1 MRIPPIRTERL
12 LLRPPRL
19 SDADA
24 VVPLMQDPA
33 IPAFT
38 LVPSPYTRRHWTSWV
53 KKQQKGPEK
62 RPEGLSFPFVIERDG
77 ALVAMVGVRWDAKD
91 RSANLGY
98 WVGKPYRRQG
108 IATEAA
114 QAICDY
120 AFSKLGAER
129 AWATVFSGNRGSPE
143 VLKNCGMRFEGTLR
157 SHQVHR
163 GRRVDV
169 EYYSVL
175 RSEWKGRRRR

>member
-1 MRIPPIRTERL
+1 MRIPPIRTKRL
-12 LLRPPRL
+12 LLRRPLL

-24 VVPLMQDPA
+24 VVPLMKDPA
-33 IPAFT
+33 IPRFT
-38 LVPSPYTRRHWTSWV
+38 LVPSPYTRRRWTTWV
-53 KKQQKGPEK
+53 NKQRKGPEK
-62 RPEGLSFPFVIERDG
+62 RPEGLSFPFVIEMDG
-77 ALVAMVGVRWDAKD
+77 TLVAMIGVRWDAKD

-108 IATEAA
+108 IATEAT
-114 QAICDY
+114 QAICDH

-143 VLKNCGMRFEGTLR
+143 VLKHCGMRFEGTLR
-157 SHQVHR
+157 SHQLHH

-175 RSEWKGRRRR
+175 RSEWKRRRRR